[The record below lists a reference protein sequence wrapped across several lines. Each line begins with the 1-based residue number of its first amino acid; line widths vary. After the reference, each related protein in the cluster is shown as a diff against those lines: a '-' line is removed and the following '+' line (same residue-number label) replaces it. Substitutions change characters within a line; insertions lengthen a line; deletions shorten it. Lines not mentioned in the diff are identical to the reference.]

1 MGAAASEYA
10 RREHDLVRVADLY
23 VDALEEGA
31 GGTAVRDAVLRD
43 VATAAREVG
52 LGMND
57 PELREVADRAREV
70 GLGR

>member
-1 MGAAASEYA
+1 
-10 RREHDLVRVADLY
+10 
-23 VDALEEGA
+23 
-31 GGTAVRDAVLRD
+31 VLRD